1 MSEIADFVHHNAAKV
16 TPAILQGVHHRLPQ
30 LKLEFAEIHA
40 PKYPHL
46 VDQLELL
53 ADVIEDYAEGADQE
67 IPYFVIAEA
76 SFALAYAHNQTHLIP
91 DHVADIGFAD
101 ESAVVR
107 TVMIENEKALSE
119 YCKRHGLDFAEVC
132 LLYTSPSPR
141 DQRGSRMPSSA

>member
-1 MSEIADFVHHNAAKV
+1 MILRLSLLDSAHVRDRRLRSSQRAKV

-76 SFALAYAHNQTHLIP
+76 SFALARA
-91 DHVADIGFAD
+91 
-101 ESAVVR
+101 
-107 TVMIENEKALSE
+107 
-119 YCKRHGLDFAEVC
+119 
-132 LLYTSPSPR
+132 
-141 DQRGSRMPSSA
+141 

>member
-76 SFALAYAHNQTHLIP
+76 AFALAYAHNQTHLIR

-107 TVMIENEKALSE
+107 TVLIENEKALSE
-119 YCKRHGLDFAEVC
+119 YCKRHGLDFAEA
-132 LLYTSPSPR
+132 TT
-141 DQRGSRMPSSA
+141 DA

>member
-1 MSEIADFVHHNAAKV
+1 MSEIVEFVHHNAARVSPK
-16 TPAILQGVHHRLPQ
+16 ILQGIHAKLPQ

-119 YCKRHGLDFAEVC
+119 YCKRHGLDFAEV
-132 LLYTSPSPR
+132 TTE
-141 DQRGSRMPSSA
+141 A

>member
-76 SFALAYAHNQTHLIP
+76 AFALAYAHNQTHLIP
-91 DHVADIGFAD
+91 DHVADIALAD

-107 TVMIENEKALSE
+107 TVRIENEKALSE
-119 YCKRHGLDFAEVC
+119 YCKRHGLDFAEV
-132 LLYTSPSPR
+132 TTE
-141 DQRGSRMPSSA
+141 A

>member
-1 MSEIADFVHHNAAKV
+1 M
-16 TPAILQGVHHRLPQ
+16 HHRLPQ

-76 SFALAYAHNQTHLIP
+76 AFALAYAHNQTHLIP

-119 YCKRHGLDFAEVC
+119 YCKRHGLDFAEV
-132 LLYTSPSPR
+132 TTE
-141 DQRGSRMPSSA
+141 A

>member
-16 TPAILQGVHHRLPQ
+16 TPNILQGVHHRLPQ

-40 PKYPHL
+40 PKFPHL

-53 ADVIEDYAEGADQE
+53 ADVIEDYAEGADLE

-76 SFALAYAHNQTHLIP
+76 CFALAYAHKQTHLIP
-91 DHVADIGFAD
+91 DHVVDIGFAD

-107 TVMIENEKALSE
+107 TVFIENEKALSE
-119 YCKRHGLDFAEVC
+119 YCKRHGLDFAEI
-132 LLYTSPSPR
+132 TT
-141 DQRGSRMPSSA
+141 AA

>member
-67 IPYFVIAEA
+67 IPYFVIAESA
-76 SFALAYAHNQTHLIP
+76 FALAYAHNQTHLIP

-107 TVMIENEKALSE
+107 TVMIENEKVSQSAVSLASLSGI
-119 YCKRHGLDFAEVC
+119 R
-132 LLYTSPSPR
+132 SP
-141 DQRGSRMPSSA
+141 MT

>member
-1 MSEIADFVHHNAAKV
+1 M
-16 TPAILQGVHHRLPQ
+16 ILRLGLLDSAHVRDRRLRSSQ
-30 LKLEFAEIHA
+30 REFAEIHA

-76 SFALAYAHNQTHLIP
+76 AFALAYAHNQTHLIP

-119 YCKRHGLDFAEVC
+119 YCKRHGLDFAEV
-132 LLYTSPSPR
+132 TTE
-141 DQRGSRMPSSA
+141 A

>member
-1 MSEIADFVHHNAAKV
+1 MPPRSPLPF
-16 TPAILQGVHHRLPQ
+16 LQGVHHRLPQ

-53 ADVIEDYAEGADQE
+53 ADVIEDYAEGADHE

-76 SFALAYAHNQTHLIP
+76 AFALAYAHNQTHLIP

-107 TVMIENEKALSE
+107 TVLIENEKALSE
-119 YCKRHGLDFAEVC
+119 YCKRHGLDFTEV
-132 LLYTSPSPR
+132 TTE
-141 DQRGSRMPSSA
+141 A

>member
-1 MSEIADFVHHNAAKV
+1 MALSWPVKQLINITKIASSF
-16 TPAILQGVHHRLPQ
+16 TTRY

-76 SFALAYAHNQTHLIP
+76 AFALAYAHNQTHLIP

-119 YCKRHGLDFAEVC
+119 YCKRHGLDFAEV
-132 LLYTSPSPR
+132 TTE
-141 DQRGSRMPSSA
+141 A